1 MSDALTNFPKP
12 INEKLGYGATED
24 DVYAWFV
31 KYEKTILKALSAYEK
46 LQGVDLEELRDA
58 VQILETWDTSRDG
71 YIKPKYFPMRD
82 VLNAARIV
90 ADINKEERN

>member
-46 LQGVDLEELRDA
+46 LQGVDAMRKS
-58 VQILETWDTSRDG
+58 IDTKKTCDFNKQDLFCFG
-71 YIKPKYFPMRD
+71 YNQAIKDIKDRM
-82 VLNAARIV
+82 L